1 MQTSR
6 DTEGNAGAE
15 RSKAEAR
22 RDPNGNPIGEPLPN
36 WSPRQPPPR
45 TPMEGR
51 ACLLEPVDPGRHLAD
66 LWRAVSADPSGAMW
80 TYLAYGPFAS
90 MAEYGEW
97 IRASCLDDDPLFFT
111 VIERGSGRASGLASY
126 LRIAPA
132 VGTIEIGHL
141 QFSPR
146 LQRTTVATEAMFL
159 MLRRVFSE
167 LGYRRCE
174 WKCDQLNEP
183 SRRAAERLG
192 FRFEGVFR
200 QATVYK
206 GRNRD
211 TAWYAMLDTEW
222 PALETA
228 FAAWLDPRNFD
239 EQGRQRR
246 SLESWRAPS
255 AGRRGLATEA
265 GGG

>member
-1 MQTSR
+1 M
-6 DTEGNAGAE
+6 DAE
-15 RSKAEAR
+15 RPGGTVWHDE
-22 RDPNGNPIGEPLPN
+22 NGSPIGEPLPN
-36 WSPRQPPPR
+36 WSAREPPAR
-45 TPMEGR
+45 TPMWGR
-51 ACLLEPVDPGRHLAD
+51 SCVLEPLDPARHLDD
-66 LWRAVSADPSGAMW
+66 LWRAVRMDTSGAMW

-90 MAEYGEW
+90 VDDYREW
-97 IRASCLDDDPLFFT
+97 MMASCLGADPLFFAI
-111 VIERGSGRASGLASY
+111 VERASGRASGLASY

-141 QFSPR
+141 QFSPQ
-146 LQRTTVATEAMFL
+146 LQRTTVATEALFL
-159 MLRRVFSE
+159 MLRRAFSE

-174 WKCDQLNEP
+174 WKCDDLNEP

-211 TAWYAMLDTEW
+211 TAWYAVLDSEW
-222 PALETA
+222 PALEAA

-239 EQGRQRR
+239 DQGQQRR
-246 SLESWRAPS
+246 SLTSWRA
-255 AGRRGLATEA
+255 AGPGACADAYPAE
-265 GGG
+265 